1 MLEDWIASFIR
12 DDLGFF
18 LSMCIGVMSAG
29 HNLKKRPMLWLKI
42 LLYTLVMFTWGT
54 IFFARTVRGWPGY
67 LVAFAIT
74 FVWTLL
80 LFECR
85 PLTAL
90 YCVTAAYCLEHI
102 AQRSHSIIC
111 LLLGIPDGWQQK
123 IILYATIAVVFLAG
137 YFLALRG
144 RTYNDEDMQ
153 GKDSVL
159 VILAFFVILAD
170 IVLSLKMVDIYFET
184 GNETLIIC
192 THLMSIMIS
201 VLALIVSVSRFRESA
216 ARREQMM
223 IRQLLDKEQEK
234 YQRERAVTEVI
245 NRKCH
250 DLKYYLEGLTELVSR
265 EELQEISAAVDVY
278 ESGFHTG
285 NSTLDVVLANKNLLC
300 QSNNIEFTCIADGK
314 ILSFMKEQDIYTLF
328 GNLLDNG
335 IEAAGK
341 LAEPD
346 KRIISMTV
354 TEKNGLGFIHME
366 NYYQDTV
373 IFEDGIPK
381 TTKQDRQNHGYST
394 QSIRYL
400 AEKYGG
406 DMQMQTE
413 ADIFLTDIM
422 IPVQSTAS

>member
-1 MLEDWIASFIR
+1 M
-12 DDLGFF
+12 
-18 LSMCIGVMSAG
+18 
-29 HNLKKRPMLWLKI
+29 
-42 LLYTLVMFTWGT
+42 
-54 IFFARTVRGWPGY
+54 
-67 LVAFAIT
+67 
-74 FVWTLL
+74 
-80 LFECR
+80 
-85 PLTAL
+85 
-90 YCVTAAYCLEHI
+90 
-102 AQRSHSIIC
+102 
-111 LLLGIPDGWQQK
+111 
-123 IILYATIAVVFLAG
+123 
-137 YFLALRG
+137 
-144 RTYNDEDMQ
+144 
-153 GKDSVL
+153 
-159 VILAFFVILAD
+159 
-170 IVLSLKMVDIYFET
+170 
-184 GNETLIIC
+184 
-192 THLMSIMIS
+192 
-201 VLALIVSVSRFRESA
+201 
-216 ARREQMM
+216 
-223 IRQLLDKEQEK
+223 
-234 YQRERAVTEVI
+234 
-245 NRKCH
+245 
-250 DLKYYLEGLTELVSR
+250 
-265 EELQEISAAVDVY
+265 DVY

-381 TTKQDRQNHGYST
+381 TTKQDRQNHGYGT

>member
-1 MLEDWIASFIR
+1 
-12 DDLGFF
+12 
-18 LSMCIGVMSAG
+18 
-29 HNLKKRPMLWLKI
+29 
-42 LLYTLVMFTWGT
+42 
-54 IFFARTVRGWPGY
+54 
-67 LVAFAIT
+67 
-74 FVWTLL
+74 
-80 LFECR
+80 
-85 PLTAL
+85 
-90 YCVTAAYCLEHI
+90 
-102 AQRSHSIIC
+102 
-111 LLLGIPDGWQQK
+111 
-123 IILYATIAVVFLAG
+123 
-137 YFLALRG
+137 
-144 RTYNDEDMQ
+144 
-153 GKDSVL
+153 
-159 VILAFFVILAD
+159 
-170 IVLSLKMVDIYFET
+170 
-184 GNETLIIC
+184 
-192 THLMSIMIS
+192 MSIMIS

-265 EELQEISAAVDVY
+265 EEMQEISAAVDVY

-381 TTKQDRQNHGYST
+381 TTKQDRQNHGYGT

-422 IPVQSTAS
+422 IPVQRTAS

>member
-1 MLEDWIASFIR
+1 MVFEWIAYFLQN
-12 DDLGFF
+12 DFNFF
-18 LSMCIGVMSAG
+18 LSMCIGVMMAG
-29 HNLKKRPMLWLKI
+29 HNLKKRSCPWVRF
-42 LLYTLVMFTWGT
+42 LLYVPLMLAWSMVFQSAEKG
-54 IFFARTVRGWPGY
+54 GWIKY
-67 LVAFAIT
+67 LTAFAIT

-85 PLTAL
+85 MITAL

-102 AQRSHSIIC
+102 AQRGHVLIC
-111 LLLGIPDGWQQK
+111 CITGIADGWQQK
-123 IILYATIAVVFLAG
+123 VILYVMIVLVFLAG
-137 YFLALRG
+137 DFLALKG
-144 RTYNDEDMQ
+144 RAFREEDIQ
-153 GKDSVL
+153 GEDRL
-159 VILAFFVILAD
+159 FVILAFIVILAD
-170 IVLSLKMVDIYFET
+170 IVLSLAMMDVYFST
-184 GNETLIIC
+184 GNEKLRIC

-223 IRQLLDKEQEK
+223 IRQLLDTEEEK
-234 YQRERAVTEVI
+234 YQREKAVTEVI

-250 DLKYYLEGLTELVSR
+250 DLKYYLEGLQGQVSQDELK
-265 EELQEISAAVDVY
+265 EIRAAVDVY

-285 NSTLDVVLANKNLLC
+285 NGTLDVVLTNKNLLC
-300 QSNNIEFTCIADGK
+300 QSKNIEFTCIADGK

-373 IFEDGIPK
+373 IFENGIPK
-381 TTKQDRQNHGYST
+381 TTKQDRQNHGYGT

-422 IPVQSTAS
+422 IPVQRTAS